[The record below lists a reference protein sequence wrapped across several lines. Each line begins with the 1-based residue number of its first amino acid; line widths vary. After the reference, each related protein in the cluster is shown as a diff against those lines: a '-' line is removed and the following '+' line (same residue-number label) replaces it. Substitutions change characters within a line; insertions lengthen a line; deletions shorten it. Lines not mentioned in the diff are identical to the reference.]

1 MRRGRHLA
9 RTMIALLAVVA
20 IWLAAVHG
28 VVLVLNSAPVRTRV
42 ARKLA
47 LMAQAAIGVPVG
59 VGAVRIDLFPAR
71 LVLHDITL
79 GSPERPVLAVRVV
92 ELGAGEL
99 RLRDREFVLRDLR
112 VRGVRLHASAP
123 AGTGLGG
130 GEPWVRLVVEQL
142 LVEDVAIE
150 RLELPSGLVFT
161 ARAVEARCS
170 SRGQDRRLAG
180 VVSVSE
186 FTVGVPGF
194 QQLAGSVSGW
204 GRLGSDSW
212 EIGRLR
218 GRGEGWEVDLRAG
231 GRLVDGQW
239 RVSGQVETD
248 LAVLDRVVGI
258 GAGLQ
263 GTARVSGE
271 AGTTALGPVVAA
283 HVVTGPAV
291 VVGFALD
298 AVEGDVRVDA
308 AGLEATVT
316 EARIWDGTVSG
327 RYALERLAAPWRHR
341 VRASGSS
348 LTVAALLAQLGVDPA
363 GIAGSLDGEV
373 ELEWSG
379 RQIGAGLGRAV
390 ATVKARPGD
399 VPAAGMVVLT
409 MEGDGTLRFATQG
422 LTLAGAPV
430 RWSGPLTLGSWVP
443 AWRAELAGL
452 GVPVAARLLRGWVG
466 EEVLPPGLDGAVTG
480 TVSLSG
486 PFTDPRVEGTLEV
499 RPLSYGPISF
509 DALAGSFRVED
520 GLLLVDRA
528 LGSAGEGRLEVD
540 GELTFAD
547 GAVRLD
553 LAAERWPLERLARWA
568 GLDQKVLGAVDALGT
583 LTGRLDSPKVASRLV
598 LADVGFAGV
607 PFGDGTA
614 QLDVRD
620 GVVRLDALRVG
631 PLAADIVV
639 DVAGERATI
648 EGALTGFR
656 LDGIEP
662 VLGRL
667 AGGPVDLAVRADF
680 PFARPAGR
688 LTVAGAGGLSGLAEL
703 DGDRLRVSVE
713 RADRWRLG
721 GEGTLG
727 KTGFVGSAEASVPA
741 LRELLSD
748 LTGAP
753 SGLGGRVTGRADVT
767 VAPGGAVRLAGWVD
781 EAELEVGGER
791 AALAAPA
798 AFTYED
804 GAVEVAGGQLV
815 GAQSSLFLRGGRLA
829 DGRLFGNFAGQLPLA
844 LLGLV
849 WPDAAPRGRLE
860 AIGELSGTDAAP
872 RLEGTARVIG
882 GVLSVP
888 GFDAPVTNLA
898 GFVELAGA
906 AVRID
911 GLRFS
916 YGSGT
921 GVCSGQVLLAGEPEL
936 DLSVEFENLRYPL
949 STDLAPRLTGAVRLT
964 GPLGDL
970 LLAGRATLLRTVYR
984 RDVSLEKLV
993 AEGFFA
999 PQRTA
1004 AATGAIRLDLRVAV
1018 PGTLVIE
1025 TTLAHL
1031 TASGELRVVGNTSIP
1046 AVLGRLEALAG
1057 AEAEVF
1063 GTRYEVDRGVVTFAN
1078 PATIEPVIEVLART
1092 EVQDVQISVALSGKL
1107 DRLAMTLNSSP
1118 PMPEMDILSMLF
1130 TGQRADDAAPLQTG
1144 AVASTFL
1151 TGQLASAA
1159 TRRARTMLDLQEFR
1173 VDPYFAT
1180 ESGQPAARVTVT
1192 KQLSPSWTATVAS
1205 NLESNREEVIKSRWR
1220 VAPGV
1225 YVVASRDADGTYS
1238 LDVKWVRRY

>member
-1 MRRGRHLA
+1 VRRGRHLA
-9 RTMIALLAVVA
+9 RTVIALLAVVA
-20 IWLAAVHG
+20 IWVVVVYA

-42 ARKLA
+42 ARKLG
-47 LMAQAAIGVPVG
+47 LMAQAAFGAPVG

-71 LVLHDITL
+71 LVLRDITV
-79 GSPERPVLAVRVV
+79 GAPDRPVLAIQVV
-92 ELGAGEL
+92 EVGAGEL

-112 VRGVRLHASAP
+112 IRGVRLHASAP

-130 GEPWVRLVVEQL
+130 GEAWLRLVVEQL
-142 LVEDVAIE
+142 LVEDVRIE

-161 ARAVEARCS
+161 ARAVDARWS
-170 SRGQDRRLAG
+170 SRGQDRGLAG
-180 VVSVSE
+180 VVHVRG
-186 FTVGVPGF
+186 FAVDVPGLERVTGS
-194 QQLAGSVSGW
+194 LAGW

-218 GRGEGWEVDLRAG
+218 GRGDGWEVDLRGG

-271 AGTTALGPVVAA
+271 AGTTAVGPVVAG
-283 HVVTGPAV
+283 HVVTGPVA

-316 EARIWDGTVSG
+316 QARVWDGTVSG
-327 RYALERLAAPWRHR
+327 RYALERFAAPWRHR

-348 LTVAALLAQLGVDPA
+348 LAVAALLAQLGVDPA

-379 RQIGAGLGRAV
+379 RQIGAGLGKAIAAV
-390 ATVKARPGD
+390 RPGAGD
-399 VPAAGMVVLT
+399 VPAAGTVVLT
-409 MEGDGTLRFATQG
+409 MEGDGTLRFASEG

-443 AWRAELAGL
+443 SWRAEFAGL

-466 EEVLPPGLDGAVTG
+466 EEVLPPELDGAVTG

-486 PFTDPRVEGTLEV
+486 PFTGPRVEGALEA
-499 RPLSYGPISF
+499 RPLWYGPISF
-509 DALAGSFRVED
+509 DTLAGSFRVED
-520 GLLLVDRA
+520 GVLLVDRA
-528 LGSAGEGRLEVD
+528 LGSAGTGRLEAD
-540 GELTFAD
+540 GQLTFAD
-547 GAVRLD
+547 GTVRLD
-553 LAAERWPLERLARWA
+553 VAAEQWPLERLARWA
-568 GLDQKVLGAVDALGT
+568 GLKQSVAGTVDAVGT
-583 LTGRLDSPKVASRLV
+583 LTGRLDSPRVSSRLV

-607 PFGDGTA
+607 RFGAGTA
-614 QLDVRD
+614 QLEVGG

-631 PLAADIVV
+631 PLAADVVV
-639 DVAGERATI
+639 DVGGEHVTLGGSLAGF
-648 EGALTGFR
+648 G
-656 LDGIEP
+656 LDGVAP
-662 VLGRL
+662 ALARL
-667 AGGPVDLAVRADF
+667 AGGPIDLAVNADF

-688 LTVAGAGGLSGLAEL
+688 LTVAGNGLSGSAEL
-703 DGDRLRVSVE
+703 DGDRVIVAVE

-721 GEGTLG
+721 GEGRLG
-727 KTGFVGSAEASVPA
+727 EAGFVGAAALSVPA

-753 SGLGGRVTGRADVT
+753 SGLGGRLAGRADVT

-798 AFTYED
+798 AFSYED
-804 GAVEVAGGQLV
+804 GAVEVAGAQLV
-815 GAQSSLFLRGGRLA
+815 GARSSLYLRGGRLA
-829 DGRLFGNFAGQLPLA
+829 DGALFGNFAGQLPLA

-849 WPDAAPRGRLE
+849 WPDAAPRGQLE

-872 RLEGTARVIG
+872 RLEGTARIVG

-888 GFDAPVTNLA
+888 GFDAPITNLA

-916 YGSGT
+916 YGAGT

-964 GPLGDL
+964 GPLSDL

-1025 TTLAHL
+1025 TTLARL
-1031 TASGELRVVGNTSIP
+1031 IASGELRVVGNTNIP
-1046 AVLGRLEALAG
+1046 AVLGRLEAMPG
-1057 AEAEVF
+1057 AEGEVF
-1063 GTRYEVDRGVVTFAN
+1063 GTRYEVDRAVVTFAN

-1092 EVQDVQISVALSGKL
+1092 EVQDVQITVALNGKL

-1130 TGQRADDAAPLQTG
+1130 TGQRADEAAPLQTG

-1180 ESGQPAARVTVT
+1180 ESGQPAARVTLT
-1192 KQLSPSWTATVAS
+1192 KQLSPKLTATVAS
-1205 NLESNREEVIKSRWR
+1205 NLESNREEVIKTRWR

-1238 LDVKWVRRY
+1238 LDVKWLRRY